1 MAYNMNSVRNIKFK
15 GGPMDRTKKIVQTS
29 IVGIIANVFLAAFK
43 AFVGIISNS
52 VAITMDA
59 VNNLSDAMSSFI
71 TIVGARLSAK
81 EPDKEH
87 PYGYGRIEYLTTM
100 VIGVIILY
108 AGITSLIESVQKII
122 NPATPDYSAA
132 ALIIVT
138 AAIIVKILL
147 GLYTK
152 KSGEKLLSDSLV
164 ASGKDALNDSI
175 ISASTLLAA
184 IIFIT
189 TGLSI
194 EAFVGILI
202 AVMIIKTGFETLK
215 ETIDEIL
222 GARISTEIS
231 RSVKNS
237 INSFPEVNGV
247 YDLLIHDYG
256 NQKLVGSAHIEIPDD
271 ITVPQIDKLER
282 QIATKVLKDTGIIIS
297 GISIYSMNTSNQK
310 ATELRAKV
318 NEIIKDYPNALQ
330 MHGLYIDEEEK
341 KITFDL
347 VISFKEK
354 DKKGVIDK
362 VKERVE
368 KIYEGY
374 DVQIALD
381 YDYSD

>member
-1 MAYNMNSVRNIKFK
+1 
-15 GGPMDRTKKIVQTS
+15 MDRTKKIVQTS
-29 IVGIIANVFLAAFK
+29 IVGIIANVFLAIFK
-43 AFVGIISNS
+43 AFVGIVSNS
-52 VAITMDA
+52 IAITMDA
-59 VNNLSDAMSSFI
+59 VNNLSDALSSLI
-71 TIVGARLSAK
+71 TIIGAWLSAK

-87 PYGYGRIEYLTTM
+87 PYGYGRIEYLSTM

-122 NPATPDYSAA
+122 NPDKPDYGTAS
-132 ALIIVT
+132 LVIVT

-152 KSGEKLLSDSLV
+152 KSGEKLESDSLV

-189 TGLSI
+189 TGFSI
-194 EAFVGILI
+194 EAFVGIVI
-202 AVMIIKTGFETLK
+202 AFMIIKTGFETLK
-215 ETIDEIL
+215 ETIGEIL
-222 GARISTEIS
+222 GARISTDIS
-231 RSVKNS
+231 RAVKNS

-282 QIATKVLKDTGIIIS
+282 KIASKVLSDTGIYIS
-297 GISIYSMNTSNQK
+297 GISIYSLNTSSEK
-310 ATELRAKV
+310 ATEIRTKV

-330 MHGLYIDEEEK
+330 MHGLYLDEEEK

-347 VISFKEK
+347 VVSFKEK
-354 DKKGVIDK
+354 DKKGLISQ
-362 VKERVE
+362 VKEKVE
-368 KIYEGY
+368 KLYPGY
-374 DVQIALD
+374 DAQIALD
-381 YDYSD
+381 YDFSD

>member
-1 MAYNMNSVRNIKFK
+1 
-15 GGPMDRTKKIVQTS
+15 MDRTKKIVQTS

-152 KSGEKLLSDSLV
+152 KSGEKLSSDSLV

-215 ETIDEIL
+215 ETIGEIL

-282 QIATKVLKDTGIIIS
+282 QIATKVLKDTGIFIS

>member
-1 MAYNMNSVRNIKFK
+1 VLSE
-15 GGPMDRTKKIVQTS
+15 GGPMNRTRKIVQTS
-29 IVGIIANVFLAAFK
+29 IIGIIANVFLAAFK
-43 AFVGIISNS
+43 AFIGIISNS

-152 KSGEKLLSDSLV
+152 KSGEKLSSDSLV
-164 ASGKDALNDSI
+164 ASEKDALNDSI

-194 EAFVGILI
+194 EAFVGIII

-215 ETIDEIL
+215 ETIGEIL

-231 RSVKNS
+231 KSVKNS

-282 QIATKVLKDTGIIIS
+282 QIATKVLKDTGIFIS

>member
-1 MAYNMNSVRNIKFK
+1 
-15 GGPMDRTKKIVQTS
+15 MDRTKKIVQTS

-43 AFVGIISNS
+43 AFIGIISNS

-152 KSGEKLLSDSLV
+152 KSGEKLSSDSLV

-194 EAFVGILI
+194 EAFVGIII

-215 ETIDEIL
+215 ETIGEIL

-310 ATELRAKV
+310 ATDLRVKV